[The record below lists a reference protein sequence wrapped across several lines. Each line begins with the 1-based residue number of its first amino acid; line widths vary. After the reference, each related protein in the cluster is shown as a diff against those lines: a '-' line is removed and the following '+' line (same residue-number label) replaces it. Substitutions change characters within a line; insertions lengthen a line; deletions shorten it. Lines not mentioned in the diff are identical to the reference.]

1 MRQISA
7 AERAAVWIAALLI
20 VAAIAALTAAHG
32 ALGIPRNDDWSYLR
46 VALDLAETGQVQLTG
61 WVQMFFIGQA
71 VLAQPVITL
80 TAGSTAALQIFVG
93 ALAVASL
100 VLAYDLARRILP
112 PALAALAVLPL
123 ALGPMFGSLALS
135 FMTDIPALFLT
146 LITLSFGAATLNAN
160 GRRRSILLACAAAS
174 GVFAFTI
181 REYGLLAWIAV
192 ALTVLWQIFTERTTP
207 RTSRNVLPVILLFGS
222 SLVAA
227 ALLWAWRSQLPG
239 TLATGIAIPRTI
251 DDVTQSL
258 ATLSAALIT
267 LGIGIAPAICAISP
281 TRLLRRWSPQRVI
294 ATGAIVTAALLI
306 AFAARGPFPLGN
318 LLTEAGNYPDTII
331 GTREIPLLPAWAM
344 AALAVIGLLSLIAVG
359 LVFSCAAQGVQT
371 AQPEP
376 DRSTERLFAVYV
388 ALTWLLLVGFA
399 LLLNQLWD
407 RYLLAIIPITAALV
421 LTAARRRGLII
432 TPRWAAIPALAMAVF
447 ALLGLAFTDRAATV
461 DGAAWA
467 VAEVAVA
474 EGQVPELIDGGFAW
488 NGTWQPGQATWPAP
502 LIPGQP
508 WWRALYPGIGY
519 CTQVEVTQA
528 PLSTQRPQTQVLQTQ
543 TLFGTHLWFAVV
555 PNPAAADYSD
565 TLPQC

>member
-7 AERAAVWIAALLI
+7 AERAAVWTVALVI
-20 VAAIAALTAAHG
+20 VAAITALTAVHG

-80 TAGSTAALQIFVG
+80 TAGSTAALQIFVA

-207 RTSRNVLPVILLFGS
+207 RSSRNVLPVILLFGS

-239 TLATGIAIPRTI
+239 TLATGIAIPRT
-251 DDVTQSL
+251 
-258 ATLSAALIT
+258 
-267 LGIGIAPAICAISP
+267 
-281 TRLLRRWSPQRVI
+281 
-294 ATGAIVTAALLI
+294 
-306 AFAARGPFPLGN
+306 
-318 LLTEAGNYPDTII
+318 
-331 GTREIPLLPAWAM
+331 
-344 AALAVIGLLSLIAVG
+344 
-359 LVFSCAAQGVQT
+359 
-371 AQPEP
+371 
-376 DRSTERLFAVYV
+376 
-388 ALTWLLLVGFA
+388 
-399 LLLNQLWD
+399 
-407 RYLLAIIPITAALV
+407 
-421 LTAARRRGLII
+421 
-432 TPRWAAIPALAMAVF
+432 
-447 ALLGLAFTDRAATV
+447 
-461 DGAAWA
+461 
-467 VAEVAVA
+467 
-474 EGQVPELIDGGFAW
+474 
-488 NGTWQPGQATWPAP
+488 
-502 LIPGQP
+502 
-508 WWRALYPGIGY
+508 
-519 CTQVEVTQA
+519 
-528 PLSTQRPQTQVLQTQ
+528 
-543 TLFGTHLWFAVV
+543 
-555 PNPAAADYSD
+555 
-565 TLPQC
+565 